1 MSLLF
6 TCIAYLWSNIHSFK
20 MQLLLL
26 NVSNNKLKALPDSI
40 GSCFS
45 LEELQAN
52 GIFHFA

>member
-1 MSLLF
+1 
-6 TCIAYLWSNIHSFK
+6 

-26 NVSNNKLKALPDSI
+26 NVSNNKLKFLPESV

-52 GIFHFA
+52 GMLILLSIDSYFSTFAA